1 MRRGARLW
9 YLAAIAGIAILLAAS
24 MAASNMEGEVTAES
38 SAVETSSQINTAVN
52 TEENGAFSVAETSDI
67 DADGLQEDKNV
78 YNEDNPNS
86 IVYFYVTVRYGTQ
99 ERGTNHTF
107 DEVKNAV
114 RFVDSTHVEN
124 DIYAEALVQ
133 VGDANGPTPG
143 SLGYG
148 ETESNATIRVRGN
161 SSTVMPQKSYK
172 LSLYDSA
179 GLWRGQS
186 NIALNKHAFDATRIR
201 NKLYFDLAKNLDSVP
216 SLRTQFVR
224 LFIKD
229 ETAGQTQF
237 EDYGLYTQAEVPT
250 KKYLANHG
258 LDRSGFLYKA
268 ISFNW
273 EPNDAIKNFDD
284 PEYDE
289 AAMEAVISCRG
300 RQDNSRLMETIEA
313 VNDMSM
319 DINDVIDQYFDRD
332 NYLQWLAF
340 NLLMGNRDT
349 TMQNYYLYSPL
360 NGSKWYFIPWG
371 GDTSLMRYEYEL
383 EGSQPIA
390 DWEWGIGNYWGIQFH
405 QRFLKNERNREEL
418 EAVVDEMHE
427 WLNEDTVNQLAA
439 EYLDIVSP
447 YIFAM
452 PDLLNLQHTPEE
464 VATIAARL
472 GEEVEKNYQDF
483 KESLTDSM
491 PFWMYEAQI
500 SNGQVLLTWEPA
512 YDFNGASMTYH
523 LTVSRHV
530 DMSDPL
536 IDVENMQEI
545 SYSIPVSQLGEG
557 EFFWRVTAT
566 REDGAVAEAQ
576 NQVII
581 DDVYY
586 LGIYNFSVDGS
597 AAAAS
602 SEAGQTP

>member
-24 MAASNMEGEVTAES
+24 MAASNMEGEVIAES

-360 NGSKWYFIPWG
+360 NGNKWYFIPWD

-390 DWEWGIGNYWGIQFH
+390 DWEWGISNYWGIQFH

-472 GEEVEKNYQDF
+472 GEEVEQNYQDF
-483 KESLTDSM
+483 KESLTDPM

-523 LTVSRHV
+523 LTVSRHA

>member
-360 NGSKWYFIPWG
+360 NGNKWYFIPWD

-390 DWEWGIGNYWGIQFH
+390 DWEWGISNYWGIQFH

-472 GEEVEKNYQDF
+472 GEEVEQNYQDF
-483 KESLTDSM
+483 KESLTDPM

-523 LTVSRHV
+523 LTVSRHA